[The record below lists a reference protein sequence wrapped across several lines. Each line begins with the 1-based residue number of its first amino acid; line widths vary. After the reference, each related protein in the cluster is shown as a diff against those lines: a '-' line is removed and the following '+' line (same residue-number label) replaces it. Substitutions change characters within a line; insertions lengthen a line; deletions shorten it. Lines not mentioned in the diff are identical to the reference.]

1 MTRSPMVPVLAL
13 ASALALA
20 ACGGGGGGAPSGDNP
35 PQCPPGQTGTYP
47 DCTPAEA
54 GGNGDADDTDGDDG
68 AGGGSED
75 GDTGTA
81 TGAPGPS
88 PTPGPTSTRPP
99 TPTTTPT
106 TPARGTYE
114 ALRARILAASDPAA
128 LAQTLDPETLTDNQ
142 YDALFELALVMD
154 PETPETDRATA
165 RRIVAITD
173 WPALDKALA
182 DGAIDLGDNPALASL
197 HAAHRAELVVREA
210 VRSAFLDT
218 NTRADVPGALVPVPT
233 PLGTDVPPDT
243 EGLYYSVWMGPVGQ
257 IHRWDNRNADAVYTL
272 SEIQAIAP
280 ENRTGADGATAS
292 FRGAASGFAAH
303 IEVLEDGT
311 TLSTAGEMTADVAL
325 TVAFGIDNTDDDRFD
340 VAPSLTGTIDNF
352 RLVGR
357 TGDLGWTATID
368 GDLRPDG
375 TVDPGAIATGK
386 PPYLVRNVNDL
397 SVAFSTDRVMGGMDS
412 ETPLKSHPPT
422 HAAGSFDLTFTD
434 GRAVG
439 AFNALPRDRPRT
451 E

>member
-20 ACGGGGGGAPSGDNP
+20 ACGGGGGPAPSGDTTITVRPDPDATDPERPDPDGPEPAPGEPATAPATP
-35 PQCPPGQTGTYP
+35 PVTT
-47 DCTPAEA
+47 
-54 GGNGDADDTDGDDG
+54 
-68 AGGGSED
+68 GGG
-75 GDTGTA
+75 GGGGGG
-81 TGAPGPS
+81 GAISGGGGGGGPS
-88 PTPGPTSTRPP
+88 PAPV
-99 TPTTTPT
+99 
-106 TPARGTYE
+106 PASAAGTYE
-114 ALRARILAASDPAA
+114 SLRDRILAAADPAA
-128 LAQTLDPETLTDNQ
+128 LAGTLDPTTLTRNQ

-182 DGAIDLGDNPALASL
+182 DGAIDLGDNPALALL

-210 VRSAFLDT
+210 TRSAFLDT
-218 NTRADVPGALVPVPT
+218 NRRADVPGALVPVPT

-243 EGLYYSVWMGPVGQ
+243 EGLYYSVWMGPVGR
-257 IHRWDNRNADAVYTL
+257 IHRWDNRNADAVY
-272 SEIQAIAP
+272 SRAEIQAIAP
-280 ENRTGADGATAS
+280 ANRTGADGATAS

-303 IEVLEDGT
+303 TDG
-311 TLSTAGEMTADVAL
+311 TAGEMAADVAL
-325 TVAFGIDNTDDDRFD
+325 TVAFGIDSDDDRFD

-368 GDLRPDG
+368 GDLRDG
-375 TVDPGAIATGK
+375 GAVDPGAIATGK

-397 SVAFSTDRVMGGMDS
+397 SVAFSTDRVSGGMGS
-412 ETPLKSHPPT
+412 ATPLKSHPPT

-439 AFNALPRDRPRT
+439 AFAIGREGAGP
-451 E
+451 

>member
-1 MTRSPMVPVLAL
+1 MTRSPLVPVLAL

-20 ACGGGGGGAPSGDNP
+20 ACGGGGGPAPSGDITITVGPDPDATDPERPDPEPTPEEPAAPATP
-35 PQCPPGQTGTYP
+35 PVTTG
-47 DCTPAEA
+47 
-54 GGNGDADDTDGDDG
+54 
-68 AGGGSED
+68 GGGSTSTS
-75 GDTGTA
+75 G
-81 TGAPGPS
+81 
-88 PTPGPTSTRPP
+88 PGPTPTRP

-106 TPARGTYE
+106 TPVRGTYE
-114 ALRARILAASDPAA
+114 ALRDRILAAADPAA
-128 LAQTLDPETLTDNQ
+128 LAGTLDPETLTDNQ

-154 PETPETDRATA
+154 PGTPETDRATA
-165 RRIVAITD
+165 RRIVAVTD
-173 WPALDKALA
+173 WEELDAL
-182 DGAIDLGDNPALASL
+182 GIDLGDNPALALL

-210 VRSAFLDT
+210 VRSAFLAA
-218 NTRADVPGALVPVPT
+218 NTRDDVPGALVPAPT
-233 PLGTDVPPDT
+233 ALGTDLPPDAMD
-243 EGLYYSVWMGPVGQ
+243 LYYAVWMDEGGT
-257 IHRWDNRNADAVYTL
+257 IHRWDNRNADALYAL
-272 SEIQAIAP
+272 SDIQTIAP

-303 IEVLEDGT
+303 TDGT
-311 TLSTAGEMTADVAL
+311 AGAMTADVAL
-325 TVAFGIDNTDDDRFD
+325 TVAFGIDSADDDRFD

-368 GDLRPDG
+368 GDLRDDG
-375 TVDPGAIATGK
+375 TVDPGSVATGK

-397 SVAFSTDRVMGGMDS
+397 SVAFSTDQVKTSGNPPVT
-412 ETPLKSHPPT
+412 TPLKTHPPT

-439 AFNALPRDRPRT
+439 AFNAIPREAP

>member
-20 ACGGGGGGAPSGDNP
+20 ACGGGGGPAPSGDTTITVRPDPDATDPNGP
-35 PQCPPGQTGTYP
+35 EPTPGEP
-47 DCTPAEA
+47 AAPVTPV
-54 GGNGDADDTDGDDG
+54 TT
-68 AGGGSED
+68 GGG
-75 GDTGTA
+75 GGGGGG
-81 TGAPGPS
+81 GAISGGGGGGGPS
-88 PTPGPTSTRPP
+88 PAPV
-99 TPTTTPT
+99 
-106 TPARGTYE
+106 PASAAGTYE
-114 ALRARILAASDPAA
+114 ALRDRILAAADPAA
-128 LAQTLDPETLTDNQ
+128 LAGTLDPETLTRNQ
-142 YDALFELALVMD
+142 YDALFELAQVMD

-165 RRIVAITD
+165 RQIVAVTD
-173 WPALDKALA
+173 WEELDAL
-182 DGAIDLGDNPALASL
+182 GIDPGDNPALAFL

-233 PLGTDVPPDT
+233 VLGTDVPDDDD
-243 EGLYYSVWMGPVGQ
+243 LYYAVWMDEGGT
-257 IHRWDNRNADAVYTL
+257 IHRWDNRNADAVYAL
-272 SEIQAIAP
+272 SDLQTIAP

-303 IEVLEDGT
+303 TDG
-311 TLSTAGEMTADVAL
+311 TAGEMTAAVAL

-368 GDLRPDG
+368 GDLRDG
-375 TVDPGAIATGK
+375 GAVDPGSVATGK

-397 SVAFSTDRVMGGMDS
+397 SVAFSTDRVSGGMGS
-412 ETPLKSHPPT
+412 TTPLKTHPPT

-439 AFNALPRDRPRT
+439 AFAIGREGAGP
-451 E
+451 